1 MLVLPTLAARPLR
14 PPPRLAPPPLAS
26 SWNCRT
32 KRTLLQPGPFA
43 AGADT
48 PRGRGGPLPEP
59 EQRDQLLLAAL
70 HAARLR
76 DEESRRPD
84 PLFIDPY
91 AAVLLSLDVA
101 HHASE
106 PLALH
111 LTPCA
116 DHYRLTTR
124 YVDDKLQ
131 NLITSSDNF
140 RQIVLLTDGMDTRPY
155 RLSWPKLSVVYDVS
169 PGRVFSAAAQ
179 QLRGAGA
186 KIPRNCVLLHTPLES
201 PNLQEGLCKNGFN
214 GNRPSLWVLQGLPLF
229 TSSSLES
236 LLLVISS
243 LAMKGSI
250 FIGELTHFPDWTA
263 AADMVSEKDR
273 LENLFFTQGFQVSF
287 VHYEN
292 VAKDLGLGYEN
303 VAKDLGL
310 GLAPPRKQ
318 CGRVLLVAEQLR
330 FSDAQ
335 MESFRSHFE
344 RTEEDADEEGFEEL

>member
-76 DEESRRPD
+76 DEESRRP
-84 PLFIDPY
+84 
-91 AAVLLSLDVA
+91 
-101 HHASE
+101 
-106 PLALH
+106 
-111 LTPCA
+111 
-116 DHYRLTTR
+116 
-124 YVDDKLQ
+124 
-131 NLITSSDNF
+131 
-140 RQIVLLTDGMDTRPY
+140 DGMDTRPY